1 MKALHKK
8 MLRELLGMWSQAL
21 AIALVVAGGVA
32 TYVMSATTL
41 NSLQASQAALY
52 SEYHFADV
60 FVSLKRAPETVAERM
75 REVSG
80 VQTVVTRVRAA
91 ANLEIEGFDE
101 PVSAEILSL
110 PDSGQPELSR
120 IHLRQ
125 GRLPDPLRDNETVIG
140 DSFADAQDLGPGDTL
155 TAIINGRR
163 KKLTVVGV
171 GLSPEHIFQMPPG
184 ALFPDYKRYGAL
196 WMSRTP
202 LAAAYDMEGAFN
214 DAALA
219 LAPNAS
225 LEEVLDRLDDV
236 LETYGGLGAY
246 GRKDQLSHRYL
257 SEEFKSLKQIATVFP
272 VIFLSVSAFL
282 LGVVISRI
290 IGAQRELIAI
300 LKAFGYSNA
309 AVACHYLQMVLMVST
324 LGAVMGIGAGA
335 WMAKGM
341 TGLYMEF
348 YRFPEM
354 IFVIHPRVILIS
366 LVAGAAA
373 AAFGGLRAVLRAA
386 SLPPAEAMR
395 PEPPA
400 TYKKTLVERM
410 GLGRLLDQPGRM
422 IARNLGRKPLKTLLS
437 VVGIA
442 MACAIMMTGASFNDA
457 ATHLIFVQFNLLQRE
472 DMAVTFTDPTS
483 REALFELAA
492 LPGVT
497 RVEGVRSAPAR
508 LRFGHK
514 SHRTSVTGMPR
525 DQDLRRLL
533 DTSLAPVPLPPTGVV
548 ITKFLG
554 EMLGVKPGDIL
565 TVEVLEGSRP
575 VKRVPV
581 LGLVQ
586 EYLGVAAYMDLD
598 ALNALMG
605 QGNAVSGAY
614 LAADQERLR
623 EIYDRLNDRPRVAG
637 TVLQKQAVEA
647 YMDSMDRQ
655 VLVFAFFNT
664 LLAAAIAFGVVY
676 NSARIALAERGRE
689 LASLRVLGYTRGEIS
704 YILLGELGVQTLLAI
719 PVGFVI
725 GRGLCMLIY
734 RGFENE
740 LFRIPLVIETSTYA
754 LAAAVVLASALVS
767 AAVIRVKLNRLDL
780 IEVLKTRE

>member
-1 MKALHKK
+1 MRKK
-8 MLRELLGMWSQAL
+8 LFRELLGMWSQAL

-41 NSLQASQAALY
+41 NSLQASQSALY

-60 FVSLKRAPETVAERM
+60 FASLKRAPEPMAERM

-80 VQTVVTRVRAA
+80 VQTVVTRVKAA
-91 ANLEIEGFDE
+91 ANLEIQGFDE
-101 PVSAEILSL
+101 PVSAEIISL

-120 IHLRQ
+120 LHLRQ
-125 GRLPDPLRDNETVIG
+125 GRLPDPSRDNEAVVG
-140 DSFADAQDLGPGDTL
+140 DSFAEAQNLSIGDTL

-163 KKLTVVGV
+163 KDLNVVGV

-184 ALFPDYKRYGAL
+184 ALFPDYKRFGVL

-214 DAALA
+214 DAVLA
-219 LAPNAS
+219 LAPGAS
-225 LEEVLDRLDDV
+225 KEEVIDRLDD
-236 LETYGGLGAY
+236 LLDQYGGLGAY
-246 GRKDQLSHRYL
+246 ARKDQLSHRYL
-257 SEEFKSLKQIATVFP
+257 SEEFKSLKQMATVFP
-272 VIFLSVSAFL
+272 VIFLGVSAFL

-290 IGAQRELIAI
+290 IGAQREIIAI
-300 LKAFGYSNA
+300 LKAFGYSNM
-309 AVACHYLQMVLMVST
+309 AVAWHYLLMVLAISSF
-324 LGAVMGIGAGA
+324 GALLGIGAGA

-348 YRFPEM
+348 YRFPEL
-354 IFVIHPRVILIS
+354 IFVLRPQVVLIS
-366 LVAGAAA
+366 FAAGAASA
-373 AAFGGLRAVLRAA
+373 GFGGLRAVLRAA

-410 GLGRLLDQPGRM
+410 GLGLLLDQPGRM

-442 MACAIMMTGASFNDA
+442 MACAIMMTGASFSDA
-457 ATHLIFVQFNLLQRE
+457 ADHLIFVQFKLQQRE

-483 REALFELAA
+483 REALSELAA

-497 RVEGVRSAPAR
+497 RVEGVRSVPAR

-514 SHRTSVTGMPR
+514 SHRTSVNGMPA

-533 DTSLAPVPLPPTGVV
+533 DVNYAPVPLPPSGVV
-548 ITKFLG
+548 ITEFLG
-554 EMLGVKPGDIL
+554 KMLGIRPGDTL

-575 VKRVPV
+575 VKEVPV
-581 LGLVQ
+581 LGLVK

-614 LAADQERLR
+614 LAADERYLG

-637 TVLQKQAVEA
+637 TVLQKQAVTA
-647 YMDSMDRQ
+647 YMDSMERQ

-676 NSARIALAERGRE
+676 NSVRIALAERGRE

-719 PVGFVI
+719 PVGFYI
-725 GRGLCMLIY
+725 GRGLCAFIY
-734 RGFENE
+734 KGFENE

-754 LAAAVVLASALVS
+754 LAAAVVLVSALIS